1 MKVAVSL
8 ALVITLAGC
17 ASGGQGGRPTFKNN
31 TNDTLI
37 YCETIGGSKECKRM
51 QKGEAVQRLNTFLS
65 SPRVRF

>member
-1 MKVAVSL
+1 MKVAVTL

-17 ASGGQGGRPTFKNN
+17 ASGQGVQPTFKNN
-31 TNDTLI
+31 TDDTLI
-37 YCETIGGSKECKRM
+37 YCETTGGFKECKRM